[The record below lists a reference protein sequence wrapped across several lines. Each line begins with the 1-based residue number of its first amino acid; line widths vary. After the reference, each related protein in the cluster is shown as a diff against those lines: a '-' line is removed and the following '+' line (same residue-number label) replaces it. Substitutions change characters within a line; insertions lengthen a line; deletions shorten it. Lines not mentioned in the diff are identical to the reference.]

1 MSSLRESGI
10 RAVQLFAIELLGMP
24 LYDCGHADGWQ
35 RVARATTFEELLLG
49 LGYSAGYAE
58 CARIDCPWDSP
69 HWRVAD
75 ALANAAKT
83 FAALLRAPTPIDIS
97 RCVTVY
103 RAELLAL
110 LALDRRGSGRR
121 AATR

>member
-10 RAVQLFAIELLGMP
+10 RAVQLFALELLRIP
-24 LYDCGHADGWQ
+24 LYDCGHAEGWE
-35 RVARATTFEELLLG
+35 RVARASTFEELLLG

-69 HWRVAD
+69 RWRIAD

-83 FAALLRAPTPIDIS
+83 FAALLRAPRPIDIG
-97 RCVTVY
+97 RCITVY

-110 LALDRRGSGRR
+110 LAVDRRGSDRQVR
-121 AATR
+121 AT